1 MNATGTKHVRTHC
14 DDLET
19 MLRELGLVLAACD
32 LDAKSIGPRSAHA
45 RRDWLTDLIRTPAI
59 VQHGLQQAIPVW
71 NDQTSPQP
79 AEIVPG
85 LWCAPVPLR
94 DRRCQTGYAL
104 MFIPTDQ
111 LLASEQLTAMCQASS
126 FDERVCRERM
136 RRLSLPAESE
146 VARLAAMFTRLWG
159 DRQARDGREQ
169 TLEQVGRELA
179 ETWEEINLLYSI
191 TDKMTVEARPHRF
204 AAQACQELLQT
215 LPYRWVAAYI
225 DRESSGEGR
234 LIVSGDAPRDR
245 SSLRSV
251 LAAIAG
257 RPGIEGP
264 LMSGTLAGDDPE
276 LDALGVAG
284 IAHPIGRDG
293 EVVGLLVAGDK
304 VGPDETPSSVDI
316 KLLSAASAHIAIHL
330 ENAGLFDDMNTMFLG
345 MLEAIASSIDA
356 KDRYTCGHSRRVAL
370 LTRQLAEAAGFD
382 SATVNRMHIAG
393 LVHDV
398 GKIGVREA
406 VLCKNGKL
414 TDSEY
419 GEVRRHPEIGW
430 NILKDIPNFDDIL
443 DGVRFHHERWD
454 GGGYPAARKGTEI
467 PMPARLIALAD
478 AFDAMCSTRTYRA
491 AMDRDQVLREITEGS
506 GTQFD
511 PDLVPL
517 FIKLDFSEWE
527 ALIELHRDSEPED
540 SLEEAA

>member
-1 MNATGTKHVRTHC
+1 
-14 DDLET
+14 
-19 MLRELGLVLAACD
+19 MLRELGLVLSACD
-32 LDAKSIGPRSAHA
+32 LEARPVGSRSRAT
-45 RRDWLTDLIRTPAI
+45 RRDWLTDLIRMPAI
-59 VQHGLQQAIPVW
+59 VQKGVRDLVETW
-71 NDQTSPQP
+71 NDASAPQP
-79 AEIVPG
+79 AEVLPG

-94 DRRCQTGYAL
+94 NRRIRTGYAL
-104 MFIPTDQ
+104 LFIPT
-111 LLASEQLTAMCQASS
+111 LGLMRSEHLKAMCHATR

-136 RRLSLPAESE
+136 KRLSLPSESE
-146 VARLAAMFTRLWG
+146 VPRLAAMFTRLWG

-204 AAQACQELLQT
+204 AAQACRELLQT

-225 DRESSGEGR
+225 DRDGTGEGR
-234 LIVSGDAPRDR
+234 LIISGDAPRDR
-245 SSLRSV
+245 SSLRGV
-251 LAAIAG
+251 LSSIAT
-257 RPGIEGP
+257 REDIEGP
-264 LMSGTLAGDDPE
+264 LMAGALAGDDPE

-293 EVVGLLVAGDK
+293 CVAGLLVAGDK
-304 VGPDETPSSVDI
+304 VGPDESPSSVDI

-330 ENAGLFDDMNTMFLG
+330 ENAGLFEDMNTMFLG
-345 MLEAIASSIDA
+345 MLEAITSSIDA

-370 LTRQLAEAAGFD
+370 LTRQLAEAAGLD

-406 VLCKNGKL
+406 VLCKNGAL
-414 TDSEY
+414 TDDEY
-419 GEVRRHPEIGW
+419 GEVQRHPEIGW
-430 NILKDIPNFDDIL
+430 NILKDIPNFHDIL

-454 GGGYPAARKGTEI
+454 GGGYPECRRAGDI
-467 PMPARLIALAD
+467 PLPARLIALAD
-478 AFDAMCSTRTYRA
+478 AFDAMCSSRTYRS
-491 AMDRDQVLREITEGS
+491 AMAREEVLGEIERGA
-506 GTQFD
+506 GKQFD

-517 FIKLDFSEWE
+517 FLKLDFSEWE
-527 ALIELHRDSEPED
+527 ALIDLHGGTESPSAQED
-540 SLEEAA
+540 PS